1 MTLAFTSTVLAEIME
16 DIRIE
21 CKELDGKRM
30 CKPIKVG
37 TPVDEGFKLMKDVR
51 VDKTMVNGKAVF
63 KTININKS
71 ASQDD
76 VPLVPGG
83 KLLDL
88 GIDVATWEPFFV
100 PLAAPLFAAAGLA
113 SVIDPDAAAWV
124 NGAAADILDT
134 EKTAENWVVNAVQFW
149 KW

>member
-1 MTLAFTSTVLAEIME
+1 VLCCCIFIA
-16 DIRIE
+16 
-21 CKELDGKRM
+21 
-30 CKPIKVG
+30 
-37 TPVDEGFKLMKDVR
+37 TPLFSIASNEGFKLMKDVR

-88 GIDVATWEPFFV
+88 GIDVATWEPFFDY
-100 PLAAPLFAAAGLA
+100 LSEHCACK
-113 SVIDPDAAAWV
+113 S
-124 NGAAADILDT
+124 
-134 EKTAENWVVNAVQFW
+134 QRH
-149 KW
+149 

>member
-1 MTLAFTSTVLAEIME
+1 
-16 DIRIE
+16 
-21 CKELDGKRM
+21 M

-76 VPLVPGG
+76 VPLQHPQTNRLCHQ
-83 KLLDL
+83 KH
-88 GIDVATWEPFFV
+88 WH
-100 PLAAPLFAAAGLA
+100 
-113 SVIDPDAAAWV
+113 
-124 NGAAADILDT
+124 
-134 EKTAENWVVNAVQFW
+134 
-149 KW
+149 